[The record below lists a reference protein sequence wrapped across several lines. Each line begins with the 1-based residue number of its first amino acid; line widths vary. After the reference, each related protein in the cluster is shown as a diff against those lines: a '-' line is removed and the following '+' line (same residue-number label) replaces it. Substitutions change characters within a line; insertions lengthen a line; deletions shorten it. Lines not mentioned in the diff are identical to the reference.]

1 MAHFSVLPPE
11 INSLR
16 MYLGAGSAPMLQA
29 AAAWDGLA
37 AELGTAASS
46 FSSVTTGLTG
56 QAWQGPASAAMAAAA
71 APYAGF
77 LTTASAQAQL
87 AAGQAKA
94 VASVFEA
101 AKAAIVPPA
110 AVAANREAFLAL
122 IRSNW
127 LGLNAPWI
135 AAVESLYEEYWAADV
150 AAMTGYH
157 AGASQAAAQL
167 PLPAGLQQFLNTLP
181 NLGIGNQGN
190 ANLGGGNTGSG
201 NIGVFNTGA
210 NTLVPGDL
218 NNLGVGNSGNANIGF
233 GNAGVLNTGFGN
245 ASILNTGLGNAGE
258 LNTGFGNAGF
268 VNTGFDNSGNVNTGN
283 GNSGNINT
291 GSWNAGNVNTGFG
304 IITDSGL
311 TNSGFG
317 NTGTDVSGF
326 FNTPTGP
333 LAVDVSGFFNTAS
346 GGTVINGQTSGIGNI
361 GVPGTLFGS
370 VRSGLNTGLF
380 NMGTAIS
387 GLFNLRQLLG

>member
-201 NIGVFNTGA
+201 NIGNG
-210 NTLVPGDL
+210 NKGSS
-218 NNLGVGNSGNANIGF
+218 NLGGGNIGNNNIGSGNRGSDNFGAGNVGTGNIGF
-233 GNAGVLNTGFGN
+233 GNQGPIDVNLLATPGQNNVGLGNIGNNNMGFGN
-245 ASILNTGLGNAGE
+245 TGDANTGGG
-258 LNTGFGNAGF
+258 
-268 VNTGFDNSGNVNTGN
+268 NTGN
-283 GNSGNINT
+283 GNIGGGNT
-291 GSWNAGNVNTGFG
+291 GNNNF
-304 IITDSGL
+304 
-311 TNSGFG
+311 GFG
-317 NTGTDVSGF
+317 NTG
-326 FNTPTGP
+326 N
-333 LAVDVSGFFNTAS
+333 NN
-346 GGTVINGQTSGIGNI
+346 IGIG
-361 GVPGTLFGS
+361 L
-370 VRSGLNTGLF
+370 TG
-380 NMGTAIS
+380 NNQMGI
-387 GLFNLRQLLG
+387 

>member
-201 NIGVFNTGA
+201 NIGNG
-210 NTLVPGDL
+210 NKGSS
-218 NNLGVGNSGNANIGF
+218 NLGG
-233 GNAGVLNTGFGN
+233 
-245 ASILNTGLGNAGE
+245 
-258 LNTGFGNAGF
+258 
-268 VNTGFDNSGNVNTGN
+268 
-283 GNSGNINT
+283 
-291 GSWNAGNVNTGFG
+291 
-304 IITDSGL
+304 
-311 TNSGFG
+311 
-317 NTGTDVSGF
+317 
-326 FNTPTGP
+326 
-333 LAVDVSGFFNTAS
+333 
-346 GGTVINGQTSGIGNI
+346 GNI
-361 GVPGTLFGS
+361 GKITTSAAATEAATTSAPATS
-370 VRSGLNTGLF
+370 APETSASATR
-380 NMGTAIS
+380 AP
-387 GLFNLRQLLG
+387 

>member
-16 MYLGAGSAPMLQA
+16 MYLGAGSAPMLQ

-201 NIGVFNTGA
+201 NIG
-210 NTLVPGDL
+210 
-218 NNLGVGNSGNANIGF
+218 
-233 GNAGVLNTGFGN
+233 
-245 ASILNTGLGNAGE
+245 
-258 LNTGFGNAGF
+258 
-268 VNTGFDNSGNVNTGN
+268 N
-283 GNSGNINT
+283 GNK
-291 GSWNAGNVNTGFG
+291 
-304 IITDSGL
+304 
-311 TNSGFG
+311 
-317 NTGTDVSGF
+317 
-326 FNTPTGP
+326 
-333 LAVDVSGFFNTAS
+333 
-346 GGTVINGQTSGIGNI
+346 
-361 GVPGTLFGS
+361 
-370 VRSGLNTGLF
+370 
-380 NMGTAIS
+380 
-387 GLFNLRQLLG
+387 

>member
-201 NIGVFNTGA
+201 NIGNG
-210 NTLVPGDL
+210 NKGSS
-218 NNLGVGNSGNANIGF
+218 NLGGGNIGNNNIGSGNRGSDNFGAGNVGTGNIGF
-233 GNAGVLNTGFGN
+233 GNQGPIDVNLLATPGQNNVAWATSATTTW
-245 ASILNTGLGNAGE
+245 ASATPA
-258 LNTGFGNAGF
+258 
-268 VNTGFDNSGNVNTGN
+268 
-283 GNSGNINT
+283 
-291 GSWNAGNVNTGFG
+291 
-304 IITDSGL
+304 
-311 TNSGFG
+311 
-317 NTGTDVSGF
+317 
-326 FNTPTGP
+326 TPTP
-333 LAVDVSGFFNTAS
+333 AAATPATATSVAATPATTTSASATPATTTSESGSPATIRWAS
-346 GGTVINGQTSGIGNI
+346 TW
-361 GVPGTLFGS
+361 PGC
-370 VRSGLNTGLF
+370 
-380 NMGTAIS
+380 
-387 GLFNLRQLLG
+387 